1 MKNGKGAKFGKTI
14 VFVGLCTI
22 LVSLGIGTASAENM
36 IVDTVADFN
45 YINNNGDWH
54 PNNWGGKYG
63 PIYNITLGGC
73 CTQSR
78 DINIYHGCSGAAL
91 RLDYNVTEG
100 FAGWYTKF
108 QWSPTEYDKDLS
120 DYEEFHFWVR
130 GDPVNGCTSTFKVEF
145 KDGDTIGEYIVE
157 GVNTSWQ
164 EIIINLSYDVS
175 PQPDWQKMDEFTII
189 FEDWRVTERKGTLY
203 VDDIQFI
210 DTDKHYKTDKEFLDF
225 VAEKAF
231 MYFWETAQT
240 VENTNPTSYGLIP
253 DTTGNVGYATYD
265 RKSSI
270 AGNGFGLTALC
281 IGAEMGRINKS
292 EAEERVYKALLSHRN
307 IQLKQSQNSSLWGKY
322 CFFYHFLDINPD
334 NGRENNGQRDANT
347 EVSSIDTALFIA
359 GVITAGEYFGYNES
373 IKNLAEEIY
382 SAVQWNKFFNTS
394 LNQFYMG
401 WKPEYGSNYTISASD
416 GGYFTYNIST
426 GWNGTWDTYTDEAL
440 LICLLA
446 AGAPNESYRVPINN
460 SFYSFNKRSWENCN
474 YVTYPYPNG
483 TRIIS
488 SWSGSLFNYFF
499 AHCWWDFRN
508 KEDLKNVNWWNNSVN
523 AALANKYY
531 CNHELKNKFQ
541 TYNDANCWGVT
552 ACSGNCNYLEKTA
565 KPCWCCNASCPISG
579 HPTDEGT
586 LAPYGAISCMP
597 FFSYNKSENP
607 SFQSLK
613 HYVEK
618 SDQKLWNQ
626 YGPVD
631 SFNLGNNSS
640 CEDDWYAPGYL
651 AIGVGPML
659 IGIHNYHAMND
670 PNISST
676 YDWFMNNTH
685 ITMVDDATLNKKC
698 GGWNK

>member
-1 MKNGKGAKFGKTI
+1 M
-14 VFVGLCTI
+14 
-22 LVSLGIGTASAENM
+22 
-36 IVDTVADFN
+36 
-45 YINNNGDWH
+45 
-54 PNNWGGKYG
+54 
-63 PIYNITLGGC
+63 
-73 CTQSR
+73 
-78 DINIYHGCSGAAL
+78 
-91 RLDYNVTEG
+91 
-100 FAGWYTKF
+100 
-108 QWSPTEYDKDLS
+108 
-120 DYEEFHFWVR
+120 
-130 GDPVNGCTSTFKVEF
+130 
-145 KDGDTIGEYIVE
+145 
-157 GVNTSWQ
+157 
-164 EIIINLSYDVS
+164 
-175 PQPDWQKMDEFTII
+175 
-189 FEDWRVTERKGTLY
+189 TERKGTLY

-210 DTDKHYKTDKEFLDF
+210 DTDNHYKTDKEFLDF

-281 IGAEMGRINKS
+281 IGAERGRINKS

-685 ITMVDDATLNKKC
+685 ITMVDDATLNKIMW
-698 GGWNK
+698 GME